1 MWLRYGLALAASALL
16 CTPAISQNGDATAVQ
31 AAAAPQRTIIHAGT
45 LMAEPGKPPRQRQ
58 SIIVE
63 GGVIKQVVDGF
74 VDGPIVIDLS
84 NWFVL
89 PGFIDMHAHVTGPSD
104 DELADS
110 DPRFWVA
117 RRHLI
122 RQSRI
127 TLATLPVLRAV
138 LSNGFTTIR
147 GLFDPA
153 SISYDLRDAIAKGEV
168 DGPRMIVSE
177 PQFMVAGGDLD
188 TSSFGLRETLEPIVK
203 NWGSCA
209 GVEDCRR
216 AVREEIKRGADVI
229 KLRTA
234 DLAISDP
241 RINAVE
247 YPEEVRAIIETAH
260 RLGRKVAV
268 HSAATAPTLQALE
281 AGADTI
287 EHGPIDDNV
296 VAMMKKTGAAYTP
309 TLIVAQRLMPLIR
322 KSGMTRD
329 LYGEARASALKAYRL
344 GVPILY
350 GSDFMPGLVTSQA
363 GEFRELV
370 GAGLPPVEAI
380 RAATV
385 NAAKALDMGDKI
397 GSIAPGKFA
406 DIVAVDGDPLADIT
420 VLEKV
425 AFVMKDGR
433 VMKR

>member
-1 MWLRYGLALAASALL
+1 MRLRYGLALGPLLL
-16 CTPAISQNGDATAVQ
+16 CGAAIAQTGDPVAVQ
-31 AAAAPQRTIIHAGT
+31 AVAPVQRTIIHAGT
-45 LMAEPGKPPRQRQ
+45 LMAEPGKPPRHRQ

-63 GGVIKQVVDGF
+63 GGVVKAVVDGF
-74 VDGPIVIDLS
+74 VDGPVVIDLS
-84 NWFVL
+84 NRFVL
-89 PGFIDMHAHVTGPSD
+89 PGFIDMHAHVTGPDAEEVAASN
-104 DELADS
+104 
-110 DPRFWVA
+110 PGFWVA
-117 RRHLI
+117 KRHLA
-122 RQSRI
+122 RQSRT
-127 TLATLPVLRAV
+127 TLETLPVLRAV

-153 SISYDLRDAIAKGEV
+153 SISYDLRDAIAKGEI

-188 TSSFGLRETLEPIVK
+188 TSAFGLRETLEPIMK
-203 NWGSCA
+203 NRGSCA

-241 RINAVE
+241 RITAVE
-247 YPEEVRAIIETAH
+247 YPEEVRAIVETAH

-287 EHGPIDDNV
+287 EHGPIDDSV

-309 TLIVAQRLMPLIR
+309 TLIVVQRLMPVLR
-322 KSGMTRD
+322 KSGITRD
-329 LYGEARASALKAYRL
+329 LYAEARASTLKAYKL

-350 GSDFMPGLVTSQA
+350 GSDFMPALATSES

-385 NAAKALDMGDKI
+385 NAAKALDMSDKI

-406 DIVAVDGDPLADIT
+406 DIVAVDGDPLTDIT